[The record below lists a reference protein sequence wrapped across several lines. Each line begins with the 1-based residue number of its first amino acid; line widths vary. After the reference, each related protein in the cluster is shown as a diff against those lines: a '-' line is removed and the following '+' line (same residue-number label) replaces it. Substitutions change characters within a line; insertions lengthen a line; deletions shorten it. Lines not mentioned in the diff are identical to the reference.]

1 MKLYELSAEVR
12 DIGAML
18 DAEDVDRDS
27 FLAALDAVTIE
38 RDAKIANLGLLI
50 KEIRADQDAR
60 KQAIKQLQDR
70 NKAADNRIEWLR
82 GYIAQH
88 IDNPVKTAL
97 VSVNKQKGRLSLVVS
112 DEAQLPD
119 RFYCRELNKTEL
131 KSAVTSGEEY
141 YGVSMERG
149 PEIVVIR

>member
-97 VSVNKQKGRLSLVVS
+97 VRVNKQKGRLSLVVS
-112 DEAQLPD
+112 DDAQLPD
-119 RFYCRELNKTEL
+119 RFYYRELNKTEL

>member
-1 MKLYELSAEVR
+1 MKLYELSAEIR
-12 DIGAML
+12 DIEAML
-18 DAEDVDRDS
+18 EAEDVDQDS

-38 RDAKIANLGLLI
+38 RDAKIANVGLLI
-50 KEIRADQDAR
+50 KEIRAEQDIR
-60 KQAIKQLQDR
+60 KQAIKQLQER
-70 NKAADNRIEWLR
+70 NKSADNRIEWLR
-82 GYIAQH
+82 EYIANH
-88 IDNPVKTAL
+88 MDTPVKTAL

-119 RFYCRELNKTEL
+119 RFYRKELNKTEL

-149 PEIVVIR
+149 QDIVVVR